1 MDSRLER
8 AVVAVPE
15 GERWRVCRMVVQRV
29 RAVERRGASLLKR
42 WRNGGMVV
50 GVLVYTAWKGG
61 VVGEVEYVEEVEYAE
76 EVGEVAKRVT
86 AE

>member
-1 MDSRLER
+1 
-8 AVVAVPE
+8 
-15 GERWRVCRMVVQRV
+15 
-29 RAVERRGASLLKR
+29 
-42 WRNGGMVV
+42 MVV